1 MNVLFSLNLAIV
13 IFMLASLLL
22 GCVLGLSGS
31 FIKDASSAVKNIMNQ
46 IDQINYD
53 KLYLLDI
60 CINGNGSLAHYNY
73 LSIKANDELYNKVLT
88 NLLNYILQLKTAL
101 EQMLKI
107 LKFLQLHL

>member
-73 LSIKANDELYNKVLT
+73 LSSFNKSGKLYIAIKNCFGTNKALYK
-88 NLLNYILQLKTAL
+88 YIC
-101 EQMLKI
+101 
-107 LKFLQLHL
+107 

>member
-73 LSIKANDELYNKVLT
+73 FSIKANDELYNKVLT